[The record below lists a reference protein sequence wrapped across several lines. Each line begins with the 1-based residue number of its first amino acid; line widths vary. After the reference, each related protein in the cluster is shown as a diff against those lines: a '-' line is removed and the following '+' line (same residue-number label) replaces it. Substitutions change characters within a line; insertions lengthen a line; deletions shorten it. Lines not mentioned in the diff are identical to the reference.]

1 MSAPDHEAPE
11 SRGQHRPALTVLMV
25 AAGVVLL
32 FPGLCS
38 LFFIFALFGDDFKD
52 ALNDA
57 GFAEVIVAARR
68 GRMARLLHVDLPR
81 KIAALGTSVTPVAA

>member
-11 SRGQHRPALTVLMV
+11 SRRQHRPALTVLMV
-25 AAGVVLL
+25 VAGVVLL

-57 GFAEVIVAARR
+57 GLVALWAICLALSAGGVLLIRHAVRR
-68 GRMARLLHVDLPR
+68 KKA
-81 KIAALGTSVTPVAA
+81 

>member
-1 MSAPDHEAPE
+1 MSAPDHEASE
-11 SRGQHRPALTVLMV
+11 SRGQRPALTVLMV
-25 AAGVVLL
+25 VAGVVLL

-57 GFAEVIVAARR
+57 GLVALWAICLALSAGGVLLIRHAVRR
-68 GRMARLLHVDLPR
+68 KKA
-81 KIAALGTSVTPVAA
+81 